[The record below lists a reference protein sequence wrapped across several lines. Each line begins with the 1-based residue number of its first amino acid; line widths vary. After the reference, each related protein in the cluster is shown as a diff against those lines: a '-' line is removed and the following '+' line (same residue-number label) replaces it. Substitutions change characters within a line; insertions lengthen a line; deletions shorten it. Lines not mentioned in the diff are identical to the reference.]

1 MARAAV
7 KGIVESVR
15 TALAAGLLLSAS
27 LVVIGTTA
35 STAGASTSEQPIVVG
50 DICSCTGPEASSVG
64 QTSPTI
70 QAWASWENAHGGIDG
85 HKVDVI
91 VKDDGYNPGTAL
103 SDATQLVS
111 SDHVV
116 AIFDNSDVDTS
127 WASYIQQQ
135 KVPGI
140 GGLDTAAGYTN
151 PDFFPPGGTYQYETT
166 VGVQITKAAGV
177 KKEADLYCVEV
188 AICAQSSAQL
198 KTSLAKA
205 GLQLVYSAGIGFA
218 APNYTAQCLAAK
230 QSGATAM
237 TVADAS
243 AIVAKVA
250 SECAAQG
257 YTPTQFSADGSV
269 SISWLT
275 TPGMEGNIDSEPDV
289 PWFVHDAATK
299 TFYAALDKYAPSVAT
314 SPNFGEIAL
323 STWAAGI
330 ELQDAVQAGN
340 VGATPT
346 AAEITDGL
354 YHLPA
359 GTTLGGLSPPI
370 HFVKGQIASSPCD
383 YTMGIKNQKFVLLD
397 SGKLTCA
404 K

>member
-1 MARAAV
+1 MAVAKRM
-7 KGIVESVR
+7 VETVR
-15 TALAAGLLLSAS
+15 IALAAGLLLSAS
-27 LVVIGTTA
+27 LVVIGITA
-35 STAGASTSEQPIVVG
+35 AAAGASTSKPIVLG
-50 DICSCTGPEASSVG
+50 DICSCTGPEASSIA

-70 QAWASWENAHGGIDG
+70 QAWASWENSHGGIDG
-85 HKVDVI
+85 HKVEVI

-103 SDATQLVS
+103 SDAKELVTA
-111 SDHVV
+111 DHVV

-127 WASYIQQQ
+127 WASFIEQQ

-151 PDFFPPGGTYQYETT
+151 PDFFPPGGTYQFETI
-166 VGVQITKAAGV
+166 VGVQTAKQAGI

-198 KTSLAKA
+198 KSALAKT
-205 GLQLVYSAGIGFA
+205 GLQLAYSAGIGFA

-243 AIVAKVA
+243 AVVAKVA

-257 YTPTQFSADGSV
+257 YTPTEFSADGSV

-275 TPGMEGNIDSEPDV
+275 TPGMEGNIDNQPDL
-289 PWFVHDAATK
+289 PWFVHNDATK
-299 TFYAALDKYAPSVAT
+299 NFYNELAKYAPSVSR

-323 STWAAGI
+323 TTWASGI
-330 ELQDAVQAGN
+330 EVQEAIQAGN
-340 VGATPT
+340 VTATPT

-359 GTTLGGLSPPI
+359 GTTLGGLAPPI
-370 HFVKGQIASSPCD
+370 HFEKGKIASNACF
-383 YTMGIKNQKFVLLD
+383 YTMGIKNHKFVLLN
-397 SGKLTCA
+397 SGKLVCA
-404 K
+404 KQG